1 MFNVE
6 YSVVIFLDRGTTIFT
21 RMAKIPFPP
30 YIGLTLNSDA
40 AGSYDLERVGWLE
53 RLGMFM
59 TEGTVFRREWTLEQA
74 VLSFEKVGWKEEQ
87 RARSFATAP
96 IEKSKARRR
105 ARKAKSPQ
113 E

>member
-30 YIGLTLNSDA
+30 YIGLTLNSGA

-53 RLGMFM
+53 RHGMFM
-59 TEGTVFRREWTLEQA
+59 TEGTVFRREWSLEQA
-74 VLSFEKVGWKEEQ
+74 VNIFEKVGWKEER
-87 RARSFATAP
+87 RARSYAAASMKKP
-96 IEKSKARRR
+96 KASRRSR
-105 ARKAKSPQ
+105 RSTSPQ